1 MEDKDHPLG
10 FTIGRTLAEYFRS
23 LRKRIG
29 ETSDMRL
36 SPEQLGLL
44 YALSKEDEEVIQ
56 QKMAEKLGKDKSA
69 VLRTIDNLESKEL
82 VRRIPSKNDR
92 RKNQLFVTK
101 KGEAVIKRFLEAE
114 ISFSREILDG
124 LSEEQINTFYYV
136 LGHIRMKSENSIN
149 A

>member
-1 MEDKDHPLG
+1 MEDKERPLG
-10 FTIGRTLAEYFRS
+10 FVIGRTLAEYFRS

-69 VLRTIDNLESKEL
+69 VLRTIDSLESKDL
-82 VRRIPSKNDR
+82 VRRIPSQNDR

-101 KGEAVIKRFLEAE
+101 KAR
-114 ISFSREILDG
+114 
-124 LSEEQINTFYYV
+124 Q
-136 LGHIRMKSENSIN
+136 
-149 A
+149 

>member
-1 MEDKDHPLG
+1 MEDKERPLG
-10 FTIGRTLAEYFRS
+10 FAIGWTLAEYYRS

-69 VLRTIDNLESKEL
+69 VLRTIDSLESKDL
-82 VRRIPSKNDR
+82 VRRIPSQNDR

-114 ISFSREILDG
+114 ISFSREILEG
-124 LSEEQINTFYYV
+124 LSEEQITTFYFV
-136 LGHIRMKSENSIN
+136 LAHIRMKSESALNN
-149 A
+149 

>member
-1 MEDKDHPLG
+1 MEDKERPLG
-10 FTIGRTLAEYFRS
+10 FVIGRTLAEYFRS

-36 SPEQLGLL
+36 SPELLGLL

-69 VLRTIDNLESKEL
+69 VLRTIDSLESKDL
-82 VRRIPSKNDR
+82 VRRIPSQNDR

-114 ISFSREILDG
+114 ISFSREILEG
-124 LSEEQINTFYYV
+124 LSEEQITTFYFV
-136 LGHIRMKSENSIN
+136 LAHIRMKSESALNN
-149 A
+149 

>member
-1 MEDKDHPLG
+1 MEDKERPLG
-10 FTIGRTLAEYFRS
+10 FVIGRTLAEYFRS

-69 VLRTIDNLESKEL
+69 VLRTIDSLESKDL
-82 VRRIPSKNDR
+82 VRRIPSQNDR

-114 ISFSREILDG
+114 ISFSREILEG
-124 LSEEQINTFYYV
+124 LSEEQINTFYFV
-136 LGHIRMKSENSIN
+136 LAHIRMKSESSTN

>member
-1 MEDKDHPLG
+1 MEDKERPLG
-10 FTIGRTLAEYFRS
+10 FAIGRTLAEYFRS

-69 VLRTIDNLESKEL
+69 VLRTIDSLKSKDL
-82 VRRIPSKNDR
+82 VRRIPSQNDR

-114 ISFSREILDG
+114 ISFSREILEG
-124 LSEEQINTFYYV
+124 LSEEQITTFYFV
-136 LGHIRMKSENSIN
+136 LAHIRMKSESALNN
-149 A
+149 